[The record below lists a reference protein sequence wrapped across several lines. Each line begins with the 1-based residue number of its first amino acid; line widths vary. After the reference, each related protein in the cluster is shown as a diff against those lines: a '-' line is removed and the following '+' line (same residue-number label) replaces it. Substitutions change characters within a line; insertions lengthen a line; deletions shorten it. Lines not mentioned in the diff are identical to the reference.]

1 MKKMSILA
9 VSLLALCGLIV
20 APTYAATVFAT
31 DTPDV
36 KLAPGTT
43 GDAVF
48 DLSDFF
54 DGAESYTAVSGGSV
68 AGSVASVFGQD
79 APGALTA
86 TFDGGGVQVSSTV
99 QVTSFMIGN
108 GPAIDNNNRLAGVPA
123 GNIFFNGI
131 VPGTSVGSA
140 VALDLPEAGVGGGS
154 PGGVTGGAALVATI
168 GQVAIDYAA
177 SGLRQRTS
185 TLVASGDGV
194 AAAGGLTATLN
205 ADGTYSLAAAADF
218 AGAWVVT
225 FGANDGAS
233 ADGVHLVAAPAVA
246 LDVAAAANWLPQPPG
261 TFAQANVAFGA
272 NGITVTAA
280 KETGALL
287 ISLVSVPVGD
297 AATVEIE
304 YTSNSAAVSIAAVA
318 FDGPLGP
325 TTVAYQ
331 NASGANIATGTVKTI
346 ALTIAANSDAISPAF
361 QVFNNG
367 DAQAVVT
374 VSSVKVVAAG
384 AIVDYALNVNATAWE
399 SDMSDIAA
407 GGWVALPGAVAPA
420 QSAMNNFSAPA
431 DGSME
436 LNGEGNAN
444 NAANGYIVI
453 ALPTGSIV
461 GECFVQRSGA
471 AVDGSAFA
479 FVINDGVN
487 NNMSTFV
494 PGATVPED
502 GWLKV
507 RCSGT
512 QAAEVAGAYFVAQCA
527 GFKGYVDDVSVLVVD
542 DLDSYFD
549 ATLLGL

>member
-9 VSLLALCGLIV
+9 VSLLAVCGMIV
-20 APTYAATVFAT
+20 APTHAATVFAT

-48 DLSDFF
+48 DLNDYF
-54 DGAESYTAVSGGSV
+54 DGAETYTAVSGGSV
-68 AGSVASVFGQD
+68 TGSVATVFGQD

-86 TFDGGGVQVSSTV
+86 TFAGDGVEVSSTV

-140 VALDLPEAGVGGGS
+140 VALDLPEAGAGGS

-168 GQVAIDYAA
+168 GQVAVDYAA

-246 LDVAAAANWLPQPPG
+246 LDVATAANWLPQPPG
-261 TFAQANVAFGA
+261 TFPQANVAFGA

-287 ISLVSVPVGD
+287 ISLVTVPVGD

-304 YTSNSAAVSIAAVA
+304 YTSDSAAVSIAAVA

-331 NASGANIATGTVKTI
+331 NASGANIATGVKKAI
-346 ALTIAANSDAISPAF
+346 ALTIAANTDAISPAF
-361 QVFNNG
+361 LREK
-367 DAQAVVT
+367 D
-374 VSSVKVVAAG
+374 
-384 AIVDYALNVNATAWE
+384 
-399 SDMSDIAA
+399 
-407 GGWVALPGAVAPA
+407 
-420 QSAMNNFSAPA
+420 
-431 DGSME
+431 
-436 LNGEGNAN
+436 
-444 NAANGYIVI
+444 
-453 ALPTGSIV
+453 
-461 GECFVQRSGA
+461 
-471 AVDGSAFA
+471 
-479 FVINDGVN
+479 
-487 NNMSTFV
+487 
-494 PGATVPED
+494 
-502 GWLKV
+502 WL
-507 RCSGT
+507 
-512 QAAEVAGAYFVAQCA
+512 
-527 GFKGYVDDVSVLVVD
+527 
-542 DLDSYFD
+542 
-549 ATLLGL
+549 

>member
-9 VSLLALCGLIV
+9 VSLLALCGMIV
-20 APTYAATVFAT
+20 APTYAATVLAT

-48 DLSDFF
+48 DLNDFF
-54 DGAESYTAVSGGSV
+54 DGAETYTAVSGGSV
-68 AGSVASVFGQD
+68 TGSVATVYGQD
-79 APGALTA
+79 TPGMLTA
-86 TFDGGGVQVSSTV
+86 TFAGDGVEVSSTV

-123 GNIFFNGI
+123 GNIFYNGI

-140 VALDLPEAGVGGGS
+140 VALDLPEAGSVS

-168 GQVAIDYAA
+168 GQVTIDYTA
-177 SGLRQRTS
+177 SGLRDRS
-185 TLVASGDGV
+185 SALVDSGDGV

-205 ADGTYSLAAAADF
+205 ADGTYSLATTAEF

-246 LDVAAAANWLPQPPG
+246 LDVATAASWLPQPPG
-261 TFAQANVAFGA
+261 TFPQANVAFGA

-287 ISLVSVPVGD
+287 ISLVTVPVGD
-297 AATVEIE
+297 MATVEIE
-304 YTSNSAAVSIAAVA
+304 YTSDSAAVSIAAVA

-325 TTVAYQ
+325 TTVAYT
-331 NASGANIATGTVKTI
+331 NASGANIATGVKKVI
-346 ALTIAANSDAISPAF
+346 ALTIAANTDAISPAF

-367 DAQAVVT
+367 DAQATVT

-384 AIVDYALNVNATAWE
+384 AIVDYALNVNAAAWE

-407 GGWVALPGAVAPA
+407 GTWAALPGAIAPA
-420 QSAMNNFSAPA
+420 QSATVNNFSAPA

-461 GECFVQRSGA
+461 GECYVQRSGA
-471 AVDGSAFA
+471 AVEGSAFA
-479 FVINDGVN
+479 FVINDGVS

-512 QAAEVAGAYFVAQCA
+512 QAAEAAGAYFVAQCA
-527 GFKGYVDDVSVLVVD
+527 GFKGYVDDLSVLVVD
-542 DLDSYFD
+542 DMDSYFD